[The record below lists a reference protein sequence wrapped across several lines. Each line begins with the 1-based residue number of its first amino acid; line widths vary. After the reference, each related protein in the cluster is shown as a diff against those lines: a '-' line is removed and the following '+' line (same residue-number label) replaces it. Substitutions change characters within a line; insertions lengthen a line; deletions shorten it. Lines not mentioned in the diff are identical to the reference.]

1 MKKKILLFVGLFAF
15 LSVLALHTY
24 ADSSGFTPPSTPDFS
39 VSDNKNNSKDDSKN
53 SSNDTSNKKVSSNTG
68 NSGLIN
74 PPIADN
80 MNDYGDANSPS
91 TVVDEA
97 KNEEA
102 RKDLDNYTSYMYA
115 SDKVVILPSFTAG
128 IQMVFIRSQFFV
140 TKTIYQFVNFVNQGL
155 NGNSILSDWRT
166 SVFQTAQTIY
176 GKFMSP
182 ELLPIVAMGLF
193 LTLLYYF
200 LHKQMMQGIRKVL
213 LIIAL
218 STFFVYGGNSLVTKV
233 HDAMNDVT
241 TSVVKTISV
250 AGVSGTDK
258 NDLFT
263 TMVKI
268 PFLYLNFDN
277 VKIDKDGKINIKQ
290 SDIDRLLTSD
300 DDNDSIKKIQEDLKD
315 KHLTFKKLGDKFLT
329 ALASIFN
336 ALLLGAIY
344 LFFSIFSFFMDF
356 FFIILVFILPF
367 AAIASFFPNFE
378 KTIIQWGKT
387 SFGVLILSGLGV
399 FGTALIGLFD
409 GIVSL
414 ALSSLLGSNYFFI
427 TLVKIGL
434 YIFVYVKRKTI
445 IGIFSAHHM
454 GQGKFT
460 GRMDNMLSNIKSKA
474 MGTLKAPVLAGVT
487 GGVTAGMLA
496 GKFAK
501 DKVTAGT
508 GSLRH
513 GWDNQRY
520 NKTLD
525 KLQKKG
531 SDSEKGQK
539 LNQREQKL
547 REKMNKRQ
555 GKFNQSENTKRSK
568 FREAFDKQRLRK
580 NTEAYNN
587 LQNKR
592 NGKREGIKNMYDATN
607 ARAEEFLKNKPN
619 STNDKKSK
627 SETLDKV
634 DPMIKNKSKSADTIK
649 PSINKNVINEG
660 NKNNSSASPIIAEN
674 AGKPKVL
681 HGKNMPEGIKKTQ
694 QKKKEPWEKDNDNP
708 FNQKIP
714 DNPFVIK

>member
-1 MKKKILLFVGLFAF
+1 MLLFVGLFAF

-155 NGNSILSDWRT
+155 NGNSILSDWRA

-329 ALASIFN
+329 ALASVFN

-378 KTIIQWGKT
+378 KTLIQWGKT

-474 MGTLKAPVLAGVT
+474 MGTLKAPVMAGVT

-501 DKVTAGT
+501 DKITAGT
-508 GSLRH
+508 GSVRH

-525 KLQKKG
+525 KMQKKG

-649 PSINKNVINEG
+649 SSINKNVINEG

-681 HGKNMPEGIKKTQ
+681 HGKNMPDGIKRPQ

-708 FNQKIP
+708 FTQKIP

>member
-1 MKKKILLFVGLFAF
+1 MLLFVGLFAF

-39 VSDNKNNSKDDSKN
+39 VSVNKNNSKDDSKN
-53 SSNDTSNKKVSSNTG
+53 SSNDTYNKKDSSNTG

-155 NGNSILSDWRT
+155 NGNSILSDWRA

-218 STFFVYGGNSLVTKV
+218 GTFFVYGGNSLVTKV

-329 ALASIFN
+329 ALASVFN

-619 STNDKKSK
+619 LTNDKKSK

-649 PSINKNVINEG
+649 PSINKNAINEG

-694 QKKKEPWEKDNDNP
+694 QKKKEPWEKDSDNP
-708 FNQKIP
+708 FTQKIP

>member
-1 MKKKILLFVGLFAF
+1 MKKKMLLFVGLFAF

-39 VSDNKNNSKDDSKN
+39 VSVNKNNSKDDSKN
-53 SSNDTSNKKVSSNTG
+53 SSNDTYNKKDSSNTG

-155 NGNSILSDWRT
+155 NGNSILSDWRA

-218 STFFVYGGNSLVTKV
+218 GTFFVYGGNSLVTKV

-329 ALASIFN
+329 ALASVFN

-508 GSLRH
+508 GSVRH

-555 GKFNQSENTKRSK
+555 GKFDQSENTKRSK

-619 STNDKKSK
+619 SANDKKSK

-634 DPMIKNKSKSADTIK
+634 DPMMKNKSKSADTIK

-681 HGKNMPEGIKKTQ
+681 HGKNMPEGIKKPQ

-708 FNQKIP
+708 FTQKIP

>member
-1 MKKKILLFVGLFAF
+1 MKKKMLLFVGLFAF

-155 NGNSILSDWRT
+155 NGNSILSDWRA

-277 VKIDKDGKINIKQ
+277 VRIDKDGKINIKQ
-290 SDIDRLLTSD
+290 SDIDRLLISD

-329 ALASIFN
+329 ALASVFN

-387 SFGVLILSGLGV
+387 SFSVLILSGLGV

-587 LQNKR
+587 LQNRR

-619 STNDKKSK
+619 LTNDKKSK

-649 PSINKNVINEG
+649 PSINKNAINEG
-660 NKNNSSASPIIAEN
+660 NKNKSSASPIIAEN

-694 QKKKEPWEKDNDNP
+694 QKKKEPWEKDSDNP
-708 FNQKIP
+708 FTQKIP

>member
-1 MKKKILLFVGLFAF
+1 MLLFVGLLAF

-39 VSDNKNNSKDDSKN
+39 VSYNKNNSKDDSKN
-53 SSNDTSNKKVSSNTG
+53 SSNDTSNKKVSSDTG

-155 NGNSILSDWRT
+155 NGNSILSDWRA

-176 GKFMSP
+176 GKFMST

-329 ALASIFN
+329 ALASVFN

-367 AAIASFFPNFE
+367 AAIVSFFPNFE

-474 MGTLKAPVLAGVT
+474 MGTLQAPALAGVT

-555 GKFNQSENTKRSK
+555 GKFDQSENTKRSK

-619 STNDKKSK
+619 STNDEKSK

-634 DPMIKNKSKSADTIK
+634 GPMIKNKSKSADTIK

-681 HGKNMPEGIKKTQ
+681 HGKSMSEGIKKPQ

-708 FNQKIP
+708 FTQKIP

>member
-39 VSDNKNNSKDDSKN
+39 VSDNKNNSKDDLKN

>member
-1 MKKKILLFVGLFAF
+1 MLLFVGLFAF

-80 MNDYGDANSPS
+80 MNDYGDANSPG
-91 TVVDEA
+91 TVVDES

-128 IQMVFIRSQFFV
+128 IQMVFIRSQFFL

-213 LIIAL
+213 SIIAL

-329 ALASIFN
+329 ALASVFN

-508 GSLRH
+508 GSVRH
-513 GWDNQRY
+513 GWNNQRY

-587 LQNKR
+587 LQDKR
-592 NGKREGIKNMYDATN
+592 NGKREGIKNMYDTTN

-681 HGKNMPEGIKKTQ
+681 HGKNMPEGIKKPQ
-694 QKKKEPWEKDNDNP
+694 QKKKEPWEKDSDNP
-708 FNQKIP
+708 FTQKIP

>member
-1 MKKKILLFVGLFAF
+1 MLLFVGLFAF

-53 SSNDTSNKKVSSNTG
+53 SSNDTSNKKDSSNTG

-74 PPIADN
+74 PPISDN

-155 NGNSILSDWRT
+155 NGNSILSDWRA

-193 LTLLYYF
+193 LTLIYYF
-200 LHKQMMQGIRKVL
+200 LNKQMMQGIRKVL

-300 DDNDSIKKIQEDLKD
+300 DDNDSIKKMQEDLKD

-329 ALASIFN
+329 ALASVFN

-445 IGIFSAHHM
+445 IGIFSAHHI

-474 MGTLKAPVLAGVT
+474 MGTLKAPVLAGVA

-592 NGKREGIKNMYDATN
+592 NGKREGIKNMYDTTN

-619 STNDKKSK
+619 SANDKKSK
-627 SETLDKV
+627 GETMNRV
-634 DPMIKNKSKSADTIK
+634 DPMMKNKSKTADTIK
-649 PSINKNVINEG
+649 PSINKKAFNEN
-660 NKNNSSASPIIAEN
+660 NKNNSSASPIFSEN

-681 HGKNMPEGIKKTQ
+681 HGKNMPEGIKKPR

-708 FNQKIP
+708 FTQKIP

>member
-1 MKKKILLFVGLFAF
+1 MKKKMLLFVGLFAF

-24 ADSSGFTPPSTPDFS
+24 ADSSDFTPPSTSDFS
-39 VSDNKNNSKDDSKN
+39 VLDNKNNSKDDSKN

-155 NGNSILSDWRT
+155 NGNSILSDWRV

-329 ALASIFN
+329 ALASVFN

-367 AAIASFFPNFE
+367 VAIASFFPNFE

-387 SFGVLILSGLGV
+387 SFGVLILSGLWV

-508 GSLRH
+508 GSFRH

-555 GKFNQSENTKRSK
+555 GKFDQSENTKRSK

-619 STNDKKSK
+619 STNDEKSK

-634 DPMIKNKSKSADTIK
+634 GPMIKNKSKSADTIK

-681 HGKNMPEGIKKTQ
+681 HGKNIPEGIKKPQ
-694 QKKKEPWEKDNDNP
+694 RKKKEPWEKDNDNP
-708 FNQKIP
+708 FTQKIP

>member
-1 MKKKILLFVGLFAF
+1 MKKKMLLFVGLFAF

-24 ADSSGFTPPSTPDFS
+24 ADSSDFTPPSTSDFS
-39 VSDNKNNSKDDSKN
+39 VLDNKNNSKDDSKN

-140 TKTIYQFVNFVNQGL
+140 TKTIYQFVNFVNQCL
-155 NGNSILSDWRT
+155 NGNLILSDWRA
-166 SVFQTAQTIY
+166 SVFQTAQNIY

-200 LHKQMMQGIRKVL
+200 LNKQMMQGIRKVL

-681 HGKNMPEGIKKTQ
+681 HGKNIPEGIKKPQ
-694 QKKKEPWEKDNDNP
+694 RKKKEPWEKDNDNP
-708 FNQKIP
+708 FTQKIP

>member
-1 MKKKILLFVGLFAF
+1 MLLFVGLLAF

-24 ADSSGFTPPSTPDFS
+24 ADSSDFTPPSTLDFS

-53 SSNDTSNKKVSSNTG
+53 SSNDTSNKKDSSNTG

-155 NGNSILSDWRT
+155 NGNLILSDWRA
-166 SVFQTAQTIY
+166 SVFQTAQNIY

-200 LHKQMMQGIRKVL
+200 LNKQMMQGIRKVL

-233 HDAMNDVT
+233 HDTMNDVT

-409 GIVSL
+409 GIISL

-525 KLQKKG
+525 KLQKKD

-681 HGKNMPEGIKKTQ
+681 HGKNIPEGIKKPQ

-708 FNQKIP
+708 FTQKIP

>member
-367 AAIASFFPNFE
+367 AAIASFFPRFE
-378 KTIIQWGKT
+378 QTIIKWSKT

-634 DPMIKNKSKSADTIK
+634 DPMIKNKSKSANTIK

>member
-1 MKKKILLFVGLFAF
+1 MKKKMLLFVGLFAF

-155 NGNSILSDWRT
+155 NGNSILSDWRA

-200 LHKQMMQGIRKVL
+200 LNKQMMQGIRKVL

-329 ALASIFN
+329 ALASVFN

-454 GQGKFT
+454 RQGKFT
-460 GRMDNMLSNIKSKA
+460 GRMDNILSNIKSKA

-496 GKFAK
+496 GKFVK

-508 GSLRH
+508 GSVRH

-634 DPMIKNKSKSADTIK
+634 DPMMKNKSKSADTIK

-660 NKNNSSASPIIAEN
+660 NKKNSSASPIIAEN

-681 HGKNMPEGIKKTQ
+681 HGKNMPEGIKKPR
-694 QKKKEPWEKDNDNP
+694 QKKKEPWEKDNDNQ
-708 FNQKIP
+708 FTQKIP

>member
-1 MKKKILLFVGLFAF
+1 MLLFVGLFAF

-39 VSDNKNNSKDDSKN
+39 VSVNKNNSKDDSKN
-53 SSNDTSNKKVSSNTG
+53 SSNDTYNKKDSSNTG

-155 NGNSILSDWRT
+155 NGNSILSDWRA

-218 STFFVYGGNSLVTKV
+218 GTFFVYGGNSLVTKV

-329 ALASIFN
+329 ALASVFN

-508 GSLRH
+508 GSVRH

-555 GKFNQSENTKRSK
+555 GKFDQSENTKRSK

-619 STNDKKSK
+619 SANDKKSK

-634 DPMIKNKSKSADTIK
+634 DPMMKNKSKSADTIK

-681 HGKNMPEGIKKTQ
+681 HGKNMPEGIKKPQ

-708 FNQKIP
+708 FTQKIP

>member
-1 MKKKILLFVGLFAF
+1 MLLFVGLFAF

-53 SSNDTSNKKVSSNTG
+53 SSNDTSNKKDSSNTG

-74 PPIADN
+74 PPISDN

-155 NGNSILSDWRT
+155 NGNSILSDWRA

-193 LTLLYYF
+193 LTLIYYF
-200 LHKQMMQGIRKVL
+200 LNKQMMQGIRKVL

-300 DDNDSIKKIQEDLKD
+300 DDNDSIKKMQEDLKD

-329 ALASIFN
+329 ALASVFN

-445 IGIFSAHHM
+445 IGIFSAHHI

-474 MGTLKAPVLAGVT
+474 MGTLKAPVLAGVA

-508 GSLRH
+508 GSVRH

-607 ARAEEFLKNKPN
+607 ARAEEFLKNNP
-619 STNDKKSK
+619 SSANDKKSK

-634 DPMIKNKSKSADTIK
+634 DPMMKNKSKSADTIK

-681 HGKNMPEGIKKTQ
+681 HGKNMPEGIKKPQ

-708 FNQKIP
+708 FTQKIP

>member
-1 MKKKILLFVGLFAF
+1 
-15 LSVLALHTY
+15 
-24 ADSSGFTPPSTPDFS
+24 
-39 VSDNKNNSKDDSKN
+39 
-53 SSNDTSNKKVSSNTG
+53 
-68 NSGLIN
+68 
-74 PPIADN
+74 
-80 MNDYGDANSPS
+80 
-91 TVVDEA
+91 
-97 KNEEA
+97 
-102 RKDLDNYTSYMYA
+102 
-115 SDKVVILPSFTAG
+115 
-128 IQMVFIRSQFFV
+128 
-140 TKTIYQFVNFVNQGL
+140 
-155 NGNSILSDWRT
+155 
-166 SVFQTAQTIY
+166 
-176 GKFMSP
+176 
-182 ELLPIVAMGLF
+182 
-193 LTLLYYF
+193 
-200 LHKQMMQGIRKVL
+200 
-213 LIIAL
+213 
-218 STFFVYGGNSLVTKV
+218 
-233 HDAMNDVT
+233 
-241 TSVVKTISV
+241 
-250 AGVSGTDK
+250 
-258 NDLFT
+258 
-263 TMVKI
+263 
-268 PFLYLNFDN
+268 
-277 VKIDKDGKINIKQ
+277 
-290 SDIDRLLTSD
+290 
-300 DDNDSIKKIQEDLKD
+300 
-315 KHLTFKKLGDKFLT
+315 
-329 ALASIFN
+329 
-336 ALLLGAIY
+336 
-344 LFFSIFSFFMDF
+344 MDF

-681 HGKNMPEGIKKTQ
+681 HGKSIPEGIKKPH

-708 FNQKIP
+708 FTQKIP

>member
-1 MKKKILLFVGLFAF
+1 MKKKMLLFVGLFAF

-39 VSDNKNNSKDDSKN
+39 VSVNKNNSKDDSKN
-53 SSNDTSNKKVSSNTG
+53 SSNDTYNKKDSSNTG

-155 NGNSILSDWRT
+155 NGNSILSDWRA

-218 STFFVYGGNSLVTKV
+218 GTFFVYGGNSLVTKV

-329 ALASIFN
+329 ALASVFN

-619 STNDKKSK
+619 LTNDKKSK

-649 PSINKNVINEG
+649 PSINKNAINEG

-694 QKKKEPWEKDNDNP
+694 QKKKEPWEKDSDNP
-708 FNQKIP
+708 FTQKIP

>member
-1 MKKKILLFVGLFAF
+1 MKKKMLLFVGLFAF

-24 ADSSGFTPPSTPDFS
+24 ADSSGFTPPSTPYFS

-53 SSNDTSNKKVSSNTG
+53 SSNDTSNKKDSSNTE

-155 NGNSILSDWRT
+155 NGNSILSDWRA

-193 LTLLYYF
+193 LTLLFYF

-329 ALASIFN
+329 ALASVFN

-367 AAIASFFPNFE
+367 AAIASFFPRFE
-378 KTIIQWGKT
+378 QTIIKWGKT

-434 YIFVYVKRKTI
+434 YIFVYIKRKQI
-445 IGIFSAHHM
+445 IRIFSSHHM

-460 GRMDNMLSNIKSKA
+460 GRMDNMLSNAKSKA

-508 GSLRH
+508 GSVKH

-531 SDSEKGQK
+531 SDFEKGQK

-607 ARAEEFLKNKPN
+607 ARAKEFLKNNPN
-619 STNDKKSK
+619 SANDKKSK
-627 SETLDKV
+627 GETMNKV
-634 DPMIKNKSKSADTIK
+634 DPMMNNKSKTADTIK
-649 PSINKNVINEG
+649 PSINKKAINEG

-681 HGKNMPEGIKKTQ
+681 HGKNMPEGIKKSQ

-708 FNQKIP
+708 FIQKIP